1 MSRLNPPTRENALS
15 ASDVAQRQ
23 FDTYRRLYREAPS
36 LSDTFQVNS
45 AAFEYC
51 RRVNHFS
58 LIVPYVIDH
67 RILVERIFMNE
78 GILWTLLGEGL
89 RQDAQEDFI
98 VAANEIAQE
107 ALSGVQLADIVPI
120 AFLSHVFQCE
130 GREWTH
136 KGIAFMGRIRGRDT
150 DQKLRS
156 VKRTRAQLVDID
168 TPLGSVTPLQNAK
181 VLGVAQECLASKERG
196 RIPFHDNE
204 ISRNELYR
212 NRYQFHDTVV
222 KPVMRAASEYVC
234 EQSLGDV
241 AKVIDEAI
249 REVSPHSIIDV
260 ACGENGLC
268 NALAERG
275 DIPIVVG
282 NDVAWSQIELIRKT
296 RSLPHPAS
304 SLLYTNHDATD
315 LPFADKTFSV
325 AICKNVL
332 HHMASAE
339 AVRELIGECIRIA
352 HRAII
357 IEVAD
362 PVAEHLGSR
371 IMRHYYIDFLRDG
384 AVKFYSRRE
393 LEEFTD
399 KDELRERFL
408 MSTVQGVYQFAVF
421 DS

>member
-1 MSRLNPPTRENALS
+1 M
-15 ASDVAQRQ
+15 
-23 FDTYRRLYREAPS
+23 
-36 LSDTFQVNS
+36 
-45 AAFEYC
+45 
-51 RRVNHFS
+51 
-58 LIVPYVIDH
+58 
-67 RILVERIFMNE
+67 
-78 GILWTLLGEGL
+78 
-89 RQDAQEDFI
+89 
-98 VAANEIAQE
+98 
-107 ALSGVQLADIVPI
+107 
-120 AFLSHVFQCE
+120 
-130 GREWTH
+130 
-136 KGIAFMGRIRGRDT
+136 
-150 DQKLRS
+150 
-156 VKRTRAQLVDID
+156 
-168 TPLGSVTPLQNAK
+168 
-181 VLGVAQECLASKERG
+181 
-196 RIPFHDNE
+196 
-204 ISRNELYR
+204 
-212 NRYQFHDTVV
+212 
-222 KPVMRAASEYVC
+222 
-234 EQSLGDV
+234 
-241 AKVIDEAI
+241 
-249 REVSPHSIIDV
+249 
-260 ACGENGLC
+260 
-268 NALAERG
+268 
-275 DIPIVVG
+275 VG